1 MKKIIITG
9 SSGLI
14 GKKISSYLKKKFKII
29 PIDFKLGH
37 DLNDE
42 YQVKEIFK
50 KNKDCSY
57 LINLHGLNDHIKK
70 DRKKNESNKDIFLEY
85 SLNNVYSLYL
95 TNKYFINY
103 CKKGKGIINFASLY
117 GINSPKHFLYDHPK
131 DIFYITSKYSV
142 IGLTKYFATLYGKK
156 VNINCIV
163 NGGIINNQPNTFLKA
178 ITTHIPK
185 GRMMKVS
192 DLFGIIEL
200 LCSDKSEYMSGSPI
214 LIDGGYSSW

>member
-14 GKKISSYLKKKFKII
+14 GKKVSNFLKKKFKII
-29 PIDFKLGH
+29 HIDLKLGH
-37 DLNDE
+37 DLNNE
-42 YQVKEIFK
+42 THVKEIFK
-50 KNKDCSY
+50 SNKDASY
-57 LINLHGLNDHIKK
+57 LINLHGLNDHVKK
-70 DRKKNESNKDIFLEY
+70 NRKKKESNKDIFFRY

-103 CKKGKGIINFASLY
+103 CKQGKGIINFASLY
-117 GINSPKHFLYDHPK
+117 GINSPKHFLYEYPK

-156 VNINCIV
+156 INVNCIV
-163 NGGIINNQPNTFLKA
+163 NGGILNNQPSSFLKA
-178 ITTHIPK
+178 IKKHIPK

-200 LCSDKSEYMSGSPI
+200 LCSEKSKYISGSPI
-214 LIDGGYSSW
+214 IIDGGYSSW